1 MENGSTKIVLVAVIF
16 VFIFAFALYAYTFR
30 NFPPVPNE
38 VISQNGTVLFTKQQI
53 IMGKYYFQKYGL
65 MDYGSIEGMGSYFG
79 IDFTGYTLRLFQDY
93 TAKQLYLDPISQGN
107 MPSNYNSTEL
117 NEIKNY
123 LDPIYY
129 KNNNTIVVS
138 NDFANA
144 YNYAI
149 NYYSIYLGSNS
160 SQYRLKPNLITNK
173 TIIKDLTAYFTWS
186 AIISIMGYTNG
197 FPYTIGLT
205 TPSNNAYFSTFAMIG
220 AIFAVGIPL
229 IIYIIKE
236 LISHWN
242 DPIVKID
249 LPKPNKTQKLALW
262 VMLIAALGSGVQGL
276 LGAYVMH
283 LYSTG
288 VLYGLNLL
296 SILPFNVARGLHIWL
311 AIYWI
316 SLTWV
321 IFSLFVLP
329 YFGLNISRKTMITVI
344 ILGVVTALGSLF
356 GLWASYLQLIPS
368 PWWFIFG
375 AQGRDVIEVGSF
387 WLLLITALLGYVSYL
402 FYKASKLT
410 VDLLKPF
417 AKVLSYLLAGDA
429 IGIFVG
435 ALPIVKPFPYFT
447 EDEFFRWIFVH
458 ANVEGFWPG
467 IVIAVLA
474 LLLVLQGLIPAGLAK
489 TVVTIDAVTEVL
501 TGMIGTAHHYYWTG
515 FPVIWMYIGAILSV
529 LEAIPLGMAMGY
541 VILAAKRNKGNNL
554 NQFQKTLITFVLA
567 AGIGGSAGVIVF
579 GAGLI
584 NAPIINYFTHDL
596 QFTMAHAHLAFPLAY
611 GLPTILMWVVA
622 YTLSGGFTERDLKYL
637 GIASIIYTVGF
648 YLQALISLLPL
659 GILQWIYELKYG
671 FWYIKTIT
679 TPNGNIG
686 FWNLQVVQNLI
697 WLRMIGDLVA
707 ASAIAVIILL
717 MLIRFPKSL
726 KS

>member
-1 MENGSTKIVLVAVIF
+1 
-16 VFIFAFALYAYTFR
+16 
-30 NFPPVPNE
+30 
-38 VISQNGTVLFTKQQI
+38 
-53 IMGKYYFQKYGL
+53 
-65 MDYGSIEGMGSYFG
+65 
-79 IDFTGYTLRLFQDY
+79 
-93 TAKQLYLDPISQGN
+93 
-107 MPSNYNSTEL
+107 
-117 NEIKNY
+117 
-123 LDPIYY
+123 
-129 KNNNTIVVS
+129 
-138 NDFANA
+138 
-144 YNYAI
+144 
-149 NYYSIYLGSNS
+149 
-160 SQYRLKPNLITNK
+160 
-173 TIIKDLTAYFTWS
+173 
-186 AIISIMGYTNG
+186 
-197 FPYTIGLT
+197 
-205 TPSNNAYFSTFAMIG
+205 MIG

-262 VMLIAALGSGVQGL
+262 VMLIATLGSGVQGL

-288 VLYGLNLL
+288 ILYGLNLL

-329 YFGLNISRKTMITVI
+329 YFGLNISRKTMITII
-344 ILGVVTALGSLF
+344 ILGILTALGSLF

-489 TVVTIDAVTEVL
+489 TVITIDAVTEVL

-541 VILAAKRNKGNNL
+541 VILAARRNKGNNL

-611 GLPTILMWVVA
+611 GLPTILMWVVT

-637 GIASIIYTVGF
+637 GISSIIYTVGF

-671 FWYIKTIT
+671 FWYIKTVA
-679 TPNGNIG
+679 TPNGKTG
-686 FWNLQVVQNLI
+686 FWNLQIVQNLI

-717 MLIRFPKSL
+717 MLIRFPRSIKG
-726 KS
+726 